1 MYLKNKGFY
10 MRYRYLV
17 PVIVLVLF
25 LVSCKDSKNKK
36 EVDTFGTDTF
46 HTYSINGNYNID
58 VPNFMT
64 GTTGL
69 NEEASLQFQSLIK
82 EAYLLVI
89 DEPKADFEE
98 VYRDL
103 GQYDDSLSVIQNYR
117 DARLQ
122 ILSRTT
128 QIIHKSA
135 NTSRLIHGLDAES
148 VELDA
153 KVNGMDNEISYF
165 LTFIDGGEKVYMV
178 MGWTLKER
186 KKEHKKTF
194 KTIAESFRLI
204 D

>member
-1 MYLKNKGFY
+1 

>member
-1 MYLKNKGFY
+1 

-17 PVIVLVLF
+17 PVIALVLF

-135 NTSRLIHGLDAES
+135 NTSRLIHGLNAES

-165 LTFIDGGEKVYMV
+165 LTFINGGEKVYMV